1 MRVQSEVRYR
11 PGHWNHPPSRRTTE
25 ETPRSI
31 RSVEHDC
38 QKTKLPLIALCS
50 LSKLWAIW
58 FHSPPEDRSRYWWFV
73 RLCAVRQEVDALC
86 FLMKRHQGLIS
97 SRKES
102 LIADLSGQEENL
114 TSAFVNGRGLLSTL
128 KNSSTAVCPKAGYK
142 KHSATHRTLL
152 VVRTQNTSL
161 PYGRSTC
168 YRTTVHSTYAHGTPS
183 VAVLG
188 SCSET
193 PLALSLPLSRTLT
206 LISLFQTRNGRERF
220 DPTLK
225 SRTSVPFHL

>member
-1 MRVQSEVRYR
+1 MRPKDLGKRQGGSTEHGNRDH
-11 PGHWNHPPSRRTTE
+11 PQFHW
-25 ETPRSI
+25 SI
-31 RSVEHDC
+31 RAEATLICVFKARCDIVLDTGTILRVAEPLKKHPDPLGLLNMTVK
-38 QKTKLPLIALCS
+38 KTKLPLVALCS

-114 TSAFVNGRGLLSTL
+114 TSAFVNGRGLSSTL

-152 VVRTQNTSL
+152 VVRTQ
-161 PYGRSTC
+161 
-168 YRTTVHSTYAHGTPS
+168 HQ
-183 VAVLG
+183 
-188 SCSET
+188 
-193 PLALSLPLSRTLT
+193 LALRSLDLLPNHR
-206 LISLFQTRNGRERF
+206 SL
-220 DPTLK
+220 
-225 SRTSVPFHL
+225 HLCAQYTHCCCVGKL